1 MGPRPRCDICAWAHA
16 RGDVIHVLCESD
28 AKPQN
33 EGGTLH
39 VAGTGSPGSRRPA
52 SLLPAGPS
60 PFLHGGA
67 YRGRTSRG
75 AASGGPRSPLGK
87 KRARAGAPRGAAPR
101 ARGAAPRSRGEP
113 GARLSAGPQ
122 ASNASRRRAAGAP
135 PRAGHLQLARK
146 YYLVLPTPG
155 AGEGA
160 PEARWHAV
168 APHLA
173 AVYSCF
179 GARCRRGA
187 VSVGSR
193 RGVAPPPRVPSGCSA
208 QSVPPVPPTT
218 LARTYAAEV
227 EALPCMSINLR
238 TLEMVPLTLTPISSR
253 LAWAPYPAAPPP
265 TRPTAPPAA
274 APAARPQL
282 PPMAAPMGMEAEGE
296 DGGDDA

>member
-1 MGPRPRCDICAWAHA
+1 MPGPPELLQIHRLPRSPKIDPKGAPGGGHA
-16 RGDVIHVLCESD
+16 QIL
-28 AKPQN
+28 A
-33 EGGTLH
+33 
-39 VAGTGSPGSRRPA
+39 AGSRLRR
-52 SLLPAGPS
+52 L
-60 PFLHGGA
+60 LHGRRADLAAPG
-67 YRGRTSRG
+67 GRTSRG

-146 YYLVLPTPG
+146 EEEEEEEEEEEAG
-155 AGEGA
+155 AR
-160 PEARWHAV
+160 EAR
-168 APHLA
+168 
-173 AVYSCF
+173 
-179 GARCRRGA
+179 
-187 VSVGSR
+187 GSR